1 MADPFIL
8 SLDESSALYLVGGK
22 AAGLA
27 KALTAGFPVPKG
39 LCVTTAVYQQGLD
52 QAGVDAPAIWR
63 KLPGLSVEQRAQ
75 ELARIQ
81 QLLLDQPWPAGFP
94 DDLETQLTRLGGD
107 SSTRWAVRSS
117 ATNED
122 AADMSAAGLYRTTL
136 GVSPAAVLQSIRDCW
151 ISLWNE
157 RVVQYR
163 CRSGADR
170 PCPAMAVVIQPM
182 LSAQAAG
189 VAYSIHPVTG
199 RTSQVSINAVPGLA
213 LSLVNGEV
221 TPDQYVVEVYDDDH
235 RPFRVR
241 RRTLARKRRK
251 LTATPGGLQEESIPE
266 PEQQQSCLTDKQLF
280 ELTRMSKRIEVAFR
294 QPVDLEWAWDVER
307 LWIVQARPITAVRPW
322 PSLTNDEC
330 EWTRANFKETLPEL
344 PSPLGLSFLERFMEA
359 YIVTPYRRLGCT
371 VPEGL
376 SSVRV
381 LHGRPYLNVTLFYT
395 LVMQLHGNPAFLI
408 EQMGG
413 EPVMFTPSVRP
424 LGALALV
431 RAGVGMMQEWRKAA
445 KQGPKNFAAMK
456 AMAERYHYD
465 RIQNLS
471 VQELAA
477 TLDSIGRWLDDHEVT
492 FAIAGGVAQS
502 LQALGTVLPG
512 WLGSDWRELL
522 NGALQGQGTVVSAA
536 QIVRLAELV
545 VVAQQEE
552 TVRRWCFSD
561 EWTARGYRDAV
572 HGTQFLRLFDQY
584 LAEYGHRA
592 VGESDIMSPRIA
604 DQPDAVLA
612 LLQGQVRAGVPAS
625 PQEMLSRQ
633 AQRREQALSEIARR
647 FGWRRHRWL
656 VFRWWYR
663 RLSRFCA
670 LREENRHHLM
680 YYSTAARHLLLRL
693 GERMVERGSLA
704 VREDVFYLTL
714 DERIAL
720 PDGASRDWQSLVR
733 RRREERLQHE
743 ALQVPDTIRDWEA
756 VVEQGARSSDQGRE
770 GVLRGIAISAGVARG
785 PVRLIRSTADWER
798 VRAGD
803 ILVVPVIDPGM
814 APLFGMAAGLIAEMG
829 GTLSHG
835 AIIAREYGLPVLV
848 NVPYVTSLLRENE
861 QVEIASS
868 TGLISRLVS

>member
-27 KALTAGFPVPKG
+27 KALTAGFPVPEG

-52 QAGVDAPAIWR
+52 HAGVDAPAIWR

-94 DDLETQLTRLGGD
+94 DDLEMQLTRLGGD

-381 LHGRPYLNVTLFYT
+381 LHGRPYLNVTLFYN

-431 RAGVGMMQEWRKAA
+431 RAGVGMMREWRKAA

-477 TLDSIGRWLDDHEVT
+477 TLDSVGRWLDDHEVT

-502 LQALGTVLPG
+502 LQAMGTVLPG

-536 QIVRLAELV
+536 QIVRLAELAA
-545 VVAQQEE
+545 VAQQEE
-552 TVRRWCFSD
+552 TVRRWCFSE

-612 LLQGQVRAGVPAS
+612 LLQGQVRAGVTAS

-720 PDGASRDWQSLVR
+720 LDGASHDWQSLVR

>member
-22 AAGLA
+22 TAGLA
-27 KALTAGFPVPKG
+27 KVLSAGLPVPKG
-39 LCVTTAVYQQGLD
+39 LCVTTAVYQQSLD
-52 QAGVDAPAIWR
+52 RAGVDAPAIWT
-63 KLPGLSVEQRAQ
+63 KLPDLSVEQRAQ

-81 QLLLDQPWPAGFP
+81 QLLLDQPWPTGFP
-94 DDLETQLTRLGGD
+94 DDLETQLTGLGGD

-122 AADMSAAGLYRTTL
+122 AGDMSAAGLYRTTL
-136 GVSPAAVLQSIRDCW
+136 GVPMTAVLQSIRACW
-151 ISLWNE
+151 VSLWDE
-157 RVVQYR
+157 RVVQYL
-163 CRSGADR
+163 CHSGADR

-189 VAYSIHPVTG
+189 VAYSIHPITG

-213 LSLVNGEV
+213 SSLVNGEV
-221 TPDQYVVEVYDDDH
+221 TPDEYVVEVYDDDH

-241 RRTLARKRRK
+241 RRMLAEKRKK
-251 LTATPGGLQEESIPE
+251 LTATIEGVREESIPE
-266 PEQQQSCLTDKQLF
+266 PEQRQSCLVDEQLF
-280 ELTRMSKRIEVAFR
+280 ELARMSKRIEVALH
-294 QPVDLEWAWDVER
+294 QPVDLEWVWEVGR
-307 LWIVQARPITAVRPW
+307 LWIVQARPITAIRPW

-359 YIVTPYRRLGCT
+359 YIVTPYRRLGCM

-395 LVMQLHGNPAFLI
+395 LIMQLHGNPAFLT

-431 RAGVGMMQEWRKAA
+431 RAGVGMMREWRKAA
-445 KQGPKNFAAMK
+445 KQGPKNFSAMK

-477 TLDSIGRWLDDHEVT
+477 TLDGIGQWLDDHEVT

-502 LQALGTVLPG
+502 LQAMGTVLPG

-522 NGALQGQGTVVSAA
+522 NGALQGQGTVISAT

-545 VVAQQEE
+545 VAVPQEE
-552 TVRRWCFSD
+552 TVRQWFVSE
-561 EWTARGYRDAV
+561 EWTARGYRDALQ
-572 HGTQFLRLFDQY
+572 GTEFLRRFDRY

-612 LLQGQVRAGVPAS
+612 LLRAQVRAGVTAL

-633 AQRREQALSEIARR
+633 AQRRKQALSEIARR

-663 RLSRFCA
+663 RLNRFCA

-720 PDGASRDWQSLVR
+720 IDGASRDWQGLVR

-743 ALQVPDTIRDWEA
+743 AMEVPDTIRDWEA
-756 VVEQGARSSDQGRE
+756 VVEEGAQSSNQGQG
-770 GVLRGIAISAGVARG
+770 GVLRGIAISAGVAQG
-785 PVRLIRSTADWER
+785 PVRLVRSTADWAR
-798 VRAGD
+798 VRMGD

-814 APLFGMAAGLIAEMG
+814 APLFGVAAGLIAEMG

-848 NVPYVTSLLRENE
+848 NVPYATNLLRENE

>member
-1 MADPFIL
+1 MADPFLL
-8 SLDESSALYLVGGK
+8 SLYESCAPFLVGGK

-27 KALTAGFPVPKG
+27 KVLIAGLPVPKG
-39 LCVTTAVYQQGLD
+39 LCVTTAVYQHGLD
-52 QAGVDAPAIWR
+52 QAGVDAVALWT
-63 KLPGLSVEQRAQ
+63 KLPHLSEGQRAQ

-81 QLLLDQPWPAGFP
+81 RLLLEQPWPTGFP
-94 DDLETQLTRLGGD
+94 ADLETRLTGLAGD
-107 SSTRWAVRSS
+107 PSTRWAVRSS

-136 GVSPAAVLQSIRDCW
+136 GVPLAAVLQSIRDCW
-151 ISLWNE
+151 ISLWDE
-157 RVVQYR
+157 RVFRYFL
-163 CRSGADR
+163 RSGADR

-199 RTSQVSINAVPGLA
+199 RTSQVSIDAVPGLA
-213 LSLVNGEV
+213 SSLVNGVV

-241 RRTLARKRRK
+241 RRMLARKRNK
-251 LTATPGGLQEESIPE
+251 LTATPGGVREESIPE
-266 PEQQQSCLTDKQLF
+266 PEQRQACLTDKQLF
-280 ELTRMSKRIEVAFR
+280 ELARLSKRIEVAFR
-294 QPVDLEWAWDVER
+294 QPVDLEWVLDVER

-344 PSPLGLSFLERFMEA
+344 PSPLGLSFLERFMDA
-359 YIVTPYRRLGCT
+359 YIITPYCRLGCT

-381 LHGRPYLNVTLFYT
+381 FHGRPYLNVTLFYT
-395 LVMQLHGNPAFLI
+395 LVMQLHGNPAFLT

-413 EPVMFTPSVRP
+413 EPLMFTPSVRP
-424 LGALALV
+424 LGALALL
-431 RAGVGMMQEWRKAA
+431 RAGVGMLREWRKAA
-445 KQGPKNFAAMK
+445 KQGPKNFSAMK
-456 AMAERYHYD
+456 AMAQRYRYD

-477 TLDSIGRWLDDHEVT
+477 ILGSIGRWLDDHEVT

-502 LQALGTVLPG
+502 LQAMGTVLPG

-522 NGALQGQGTVVSAA
+522 NGALQGQGTVISAS

-545 VVAQQEE
+545 VAAQQEE
-552 TVRRWCFSD
+552 TVRHWFFSE
-561 EWTARGYRDAV
+561 EWAACGYRDAIQ
-572 HGTQFLRLFDQY
+572 GTEFLRLFDQY

-612 LLQGQVRAGVPAS
+612 LLRAQVRAGVTAP
-625 PQEMLSRQ
+625 PQEVLSRQ

-693 GERMVERGSLA
+693 GERMVERGSFA

-720 PDGASRDWQSLVR
+720 TDGARRDWQSLVR

-756 VVEQGARSSDQGRE
+756 VVEQGAQSSDQGQG

-785 PVRLIRSTADWER
+785 PVRLIRSTADWGR

-848 NVPYVTSLLRENE
+848 NVPYATSLLRENE

-868 TGLISRLVS
+868 TGRISRLVS